1 MATNSTTTS
10 NGAQLGQAHEEP
22 TWRPI
27 QRSTRLAVAVALA
40 VTLYYMIFLLNPEY
54 RGDVWVWA
62 LVLFAEG
69 VTIFN
74 ALAMWWT
81 VLVFVP
87 RPDPP
92 EVYAWRRQLLAG
104 ELKPTI
110 DIFITV
116 YGEPLEIILE
126 TVRAARDMKVDHQ
139 VWVLDDG
146 DSDEV
151 RDAAAAEGVG
161 YLRRKEH
168 LHAKAGNINAAL
180 RRTHGD
186 FIVIFDA
193 DHVPSPDF
201 LVRALPHMQDPGVAF
216 VQTPQAFPSAR
227 GLVAGG
233 AAESQK
239 IFYELVLPGRNFFN
253 AVFCVGTNV
262 IFRRAALEQI
272 DGMYVASNSED
283 IWTSIELQR
292 RGWRSWFVPEVL
304 ARGLAPDSLLAYF
317 KQQFRWAYG
326 AFEVMLRGRL
336 FRRGTGLTVD
346 QRFQYLLAGVNYLL
360 SLAAIILMCL
370 PAIYLLFGLSPI
382 RSDISVWIVHYAPF
396 YLLLVLVTVLQ
407 LGGFKPSAVVTSI
420 AAAPIHVRALV
431 MAIFKRQVRWTVT
444 NAGPA
449 GLPGVEL
456 VLPHVALLLLNAVA
470 LAVGV
475 TMLPLRGTNIAA
487 VGLSIV
493 WSAIYVVVLGRVV
506 AEAVIAPHV
515 IKERLERRKAGALLA
530 RALPW
535 PARTDANTDLINA
548 AMAEPANPGA
558 PRPPA
563 NPGAPRPSANP
574 GAPRPSANAGA
585 ARPSANPGAAQRR
598 SS

>member
-1 MATNSTTTS
+1 MPTTS
-10 NGAQLGQAHEEP
+10 NSAEPVRTREEP

-27 QRSTRLAVAVALA
+27 QRSTRLVVTVALA
-40 VTLYYMIFLLNPEY
+40 VTLFYMIFLLNPAY

-69 VTIFN
+69 ITIFN

-81 VLVFVP
+81 VLVSNP

-92 EVYAWRRQLLAG
+92 EVYAWRRQLLSG
-104 ELKPTI
+104 ELRPTI
-110 DIFITV
+110 DVFITV
-116 YGEPLEIILE
+116 YGEPLEIVLE
-126 TVRAARDMKVDHQ
+126 TIRAARNMKIEHR

-180 RRTHGD
+180 RRTQGE
-186 FIVIFDA
+186 FVVILDA

-216 VQTPQAFPSAR
+216 VQTPQSFPSAR
-227 GLVAGG
+227 GLVAEGT
-233 AAESQK
+233 AESQK
-239 IFYELVLPGRNFFN
+239 IFYELVLPGRNSFN
-253 AVFCVGTNV
+253 GVFCVGTNV

-272 DGMYVASNSED
+272 HGMYIASNSED
-283 IWTSIELQR
+283 IWTSIELHR

-326 AFEVMLRGRL
+326 AFEVMMRGGL

-360 SLAAIILMCL
+360 SVAALILMCL
-370 PAIYLLFGLSPI
+370 PAAYLLFGLSPI
-382 RSDISVWIVHYAPF
+382 RSDISVWLVHYAPF
-396 YLLLVLVTVLQ
+396 YLLIVLVTVMQ
-407 LGGFKPSAVVTSI
+407 LGGLKPAAIVTSL
-420 AAAPIHVRALV
+420 AAAPVHVRAFF
-431 MAIFKRQVRWTVT
+431 MAMFKRKVRWTVT
-444 NAGPA
+444 NAGPT

-470 LAVGV
+470 LAVGL
-475 TMLPLRGTNIAA
+475 TMLPLRGTNVVA

-493 WSAIYVVVLGRVV
+493 WAGIYVIVLGRVV

-515 IKERLERRKAGALLA
+515 IRERLERRKASALLA

-535 PARTDANTDLINA
+535 PARADVNDDLVNA
-548 AMAEPANPGA
+548 VMTEPAD
-558 PRPPA
+558 
-563 NPGAPRPSANP
+563 
-574 GAPRPSANAGA
+574 
-585 ARPSANPGAAQRR
+585 PGAAPRR